1 MPNATVKSR
10 ARRNNRGLLNSHNHL
25 ARRDAYHRRLVCEE
39 LEDRRLLS
47 VATGSDQQTVQLFNA
62 SPALFAENQG
72 QWVDPA
78 VRYVFQGDG
87 ANVAMTDTGPVF
99 QVFQQ
104 SATVAPAAPS
114 GPANPLD
121 RLAAPTAAATQSE
134 QFSVHFDGADLVTPT
149 GTDHAAT
156 VYNYLVGD
164 QSQWRTNVP
173 TYQKVAYDGLYAGI
187 DLVTWGQ
194 RDSLKYEFHVAPGA
208 DYQQI
213 RRV

>member
-121 RLAAPTAAATQSE
+121 RLAAPTAAVRTVRTVLRPLRRCRPCHANGHGSRGNSLQLSRRRSVAVATQ
-134 QFSVHFDGADLVTPT
+134 TCRRIRKWPT
-149 GTDHAAT
+149 TASTRA
-156 VYNYLVGD
+156 
-164 QSQWRTNVP
+164 S
-173 TYQKVAYDGLYAGI
+173 
-187 DLVTWGQ
+187 TW
-194 RDSLKYEFHVAPGA
+194 
-208 DYQQI
+208 
-213 RRV
+213 